1 MMQSTMA
8 VAASLLLLLFFA
20 AKVRVESFTP
30 PACLS
35 LPATNGYCGAI
46 RLCPNRNPNRP
57 SRVSVSIGSSDGWT
71 HPLSAHPLS
80 AHPLSA
86 GGRSR
91 HHTLTL
97 NHRATSFRLHESPP
111 SKQIEY
117 HPRMGELTPPE
128 ATVYQLLHE
137 LHDAGFAF
145 RVVVVGRGSIAEFTV
160 PCLGP
165 KLTISQSPSSGANLL
180 TLASTDA
187 SWEYHVQLSDV
198 FKVALVEKQTPA
210 KTLRIVRL
218 MNATGDTI
226 SSLILVPDHPENSR
240 KEDEAIQWF
249 HGLVETYGSEIQL

>member
-8 VAASLLLLLFFA
+8 VAASLLLLLNFA
-20 AKVRVESFTP
+20 ANFRVESFTL
-30 PACLS
+30 PARLS
-35 LPATNGYCGAI
+35 LPATNSYCGAI
-46 RLCPNRNPNRP
+46 RLCPNNRNPNRP
-57 SRVSVSIGSSDGWT
+57 SYVSGRVSVGSNDGWT
-71 HPLSAHPLS
+71 R
-80 AHPLSA
+80 PLSA

-97 NHRATSFRLHESPP
+97 SHRATSFRLHESPPSP

-145 RVVVVGRGSIAEFTV
+145 RVVVVGKGSIAEFTV

-187 SWEYHVQLSDV
+187 SWEYHVQLSGV
-198 FKVALVEKQTPA
+198 LKVALVEKQTPA